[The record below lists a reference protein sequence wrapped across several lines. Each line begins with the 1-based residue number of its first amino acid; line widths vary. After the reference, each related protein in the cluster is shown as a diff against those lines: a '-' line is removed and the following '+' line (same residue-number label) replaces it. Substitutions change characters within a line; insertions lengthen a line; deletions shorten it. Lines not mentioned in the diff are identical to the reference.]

1 MTETLLRQ
9 IGAQDILNKPEAAAF
24 LRIKKRT
31 LDDWMRRG
39 LLPYCKLP
47 SGSVR
52 FRRDH
57 LLAFV
62 AQFEAKR
69 R

>member
-1 MTETLLRQ
+1 MTETLIQHNGPLEIMDKR
-9 IGAQDILNKPEAAAF
+9 EAAAF
-24 LRIKKRT
+24 LRIRPRT
-31 LDDWMRRG
+31 LDDWQKRG
-39 LLPYCKLP
+39 LIPYCKLP

-62 AQFEAKR
+62 AQFEAR
-69 R
+69 RR